1 VIQAAAGDG
10 VITVAFEQLPTGG
23 ISAALIGQL
32 APLAA
37 RFHGN
42 VVTLK
47 NPQTVEMTA
56 GSMWGRLSAPLSIM
70 QQVKEQFDP
79 RGILNPGRFVFK

>member
-1 VIQAAAGDG
+1 
-10 VITVAFEQLPTGG
+10 
-23 ISAALIGQL
+23 
-32 APLAA
+32 
-37 RFHGN
+37 

-47 NPQTVEMTA
+47 NPQSIEVTA

-70 QQVKEQFDP
+70 QQVKDQFDP